1 MKKSNQSV
9 SRLRRFLL
17 MPFIFNI
24 VMIVTNLAV
33 LLVDRKAGGVMG
45 IGSCIC
51 VGISAAFYFYKEP
64 LLLKDLIDFSMEHAQ
79 VQNQLLRELPV
90 SYAIIDDTGK
100 TLWSNN
106 AFQEMAGKERGKN
119 IKNLFPEVRRKD
131 IPKKDER
138 KVINVQHG
146 ERFLRLELVNV
157 SLPEEISE
165 KGVLEDGIR
174 TRLLALYVFDETES
188 VGLRKT
194 IEEQQMVAGLVYL
207 DNYDEAMAAIDEV
220 RATVITALV
229 DRKISRYFSQMGAV
243 ITKQEKDKYFVA
255 VMRKYL
261 DTMTEDHFSLL
272 ENVKTVNTG
281 TEIAITLSI
290 GLGVGAS
297 TYEGNY
303 EYARTAIDMAL
314 GRGGDQAVI
323 KDGENISYHGG
334 KSQATEKNTRVKAR
348 VKAHALRELLM
359 SKEEVLIMGHKLGDI
374 DSLGAA
380 IGLYRAAVSLDRKAR
395 IVINDITSTLRPVIE
410 KFKTRGEYPE
420 DMFYDSS
427 RAMETVTRNTVVI
440 VVDANRPS
448 ITECPGLLD
457 MSDYVVVLDHHRQ
470 ARDSITDA
478 VLSYVEPYASSTCEL
493 VAEILQ
499 YMGDNIKIRG
509 VEADVMY
516 GGIIMDTDSFLS
528 RTGVR
533 TFEAAAFLRRCG
545 ADMTRVRKMFRDK
558 MEDHKAQAEAVCEA
572 EIFEDIFAITVC
584 PAEGVESPTIVGAK
598 AANELLNIV
607 GVDASVVLTD
617 YQNKIYISAR
627 SVGEVNVQLIMEKL
641 GGGGHSTMAGAQLTG
656 CTVEEAKEY
665 IKVTIKQ
672 MLDEGEI

>member
-1 MKKSNQSV
+1 MKKTNQSV

-17 MPFIFNI
+17 MPFVFDI
-24 VMIVTNLAV
+24 VIIITNLAV
-33 LLVDRKAGGVMG
+33 LLIDRRAGGVMG

-51 VGISAAFYFYKEP
+51 VGISAVFYFYKEP

-90 SYAIIDDTGK
+90 SYAIMDDTGK
-100 TLWSNN
+100 ILWSNDS
-106 AFQEMAGKERGKN
+106 FQEMAGKERGKN

-131 IPKKDER
+131 LPKNDER
-138 KVINVQHG
+138 KIINVQHG
-146 ERFLRLELVNV
+146 EKFLRLELVNV
-157 SLPEEISE
+157 TLPDEFTESEI
-165 KGVLEDGIR
+165 LENGMH
-174 TRLLALYVFDETES
+174 TKLLALYVFDETES
-188 VGLRKT
+188 VGLKQT
-194 IEEQQMVAGLVYL
+194 IEDQKMVAGLIYL

-220 RATVITALV
+220 RATVIKL
-229 DRKISRYFSQMGAV
+229 
-243 ITKQEKDKYFVA
+243 EKDKYFVA
-255 VMRKYL
+255 VMQKYL
-261 DTMTEDHFSLL
+261 ATMKEDHFSLL

-281 TEIAITLSI
+281 NEIAITLSI
-290 GLGVGAS
+290 GLGVGAP

-334 KSQATEKNTRVKAR
+334 KSQTTEKNTRVKAR
-348 VKAHALRELLM
+348 VKAHALKELLL

-395 IVINDITSTLRPVIE
+395 IVINDITSTLRPVVE
-410 KFKTRGEYPE
+410 MFQTRGEYPE

-427 RAMETVTRNTVVI
+427 KAMEMVTRNTVVI
-440 VVDANRPS
+440 VVDVNRPS

-499 YMGDNIKIRG
+499 YMGDNIRIKG

-558 MEDHKAQAEAVCEA
+558 MEDHKAQAEAVRSA
-572 EIFEDIFAITVC
+572 EIFENIFAITVC
-584 PAEGVESPTIVGAK
+584 PADGVESPTIVGAK

-607 GVDASVVLTD
+607 GIDASVVLTD
-617 YQNKIYISAR
+617 YQDKIYISAR

-656 CTVEEAKEY
+656 CTVQEALEY
-665 IKVTIKQ
+665 VKVTIKQ